1 MSKLTVCFATLCML
15 AAPAAATP
23 SQAPPVVEKA
33 GDNAPT
39 KRAASGDELQ
49 QYAAREELAK
59 KLEKFEGGRGRG
71 AETGTIIIILLV
83 VIIVLIVV

>member
-23 SQAPPVVEKA
+23 EAPAPAQVDKA
-33 GDNAPT
+33 PAR
-39 KRAASGDELQ
+39 RAASSDELQ
-49 QYAAREELAK
+49 QYAMREQAAQ

-83 VIIVLIVV
+83 VIIVLIVL